1 MIRLF
6 INYDNFI
13 NNFNY
18 IYSIFYHLNIKI
30 KIINSFN
37 DILIYLKDKH
47 NEYDE
52 YIFYE
57 IFNIDLFT
65 ELKLLYN
72 INIYYFIYEKKELTV
87 LNENY
92 KKIKFI
98 LLSNNYFNLNEY
110 KNEKLLLLKQFDI
123 DVEYNINKITS
134 IYLFNDLP
142 DLNNILIKNNID
154 CNLLI
159 DNKIQNSIIIF
170 DNINISDEDKI
181 NEYILDGNY
190 VLIKEDEKINYL
202 YFNHFIIKY
211 NNYEEIINI
220 VKDIKSN
227 FDKYKLNYINYVKYY
242 KQKLCLDNKKFY
254 QNIEKYNEYNNNF
267 GFIILRHVN
276 SLKTNNLWYNNIKN
290 IRKYYK
296 NKIYIIDDNSNYEYI
311 VQKEKYIDIELIQS
325 TYHQRG
331 EILPYYYLYIKQ
343 LFKRCLIIHDSII
356 INKYIDFS
364 KYQEEIHYLWHFG
377 HNCNNLVDEN
387 KMMKIL
393 NNEKIIEK
401 YDEKGWYG
409 CFGVQTLI
417 DYDFIE
423 KLQKKYKLFDL
434 LKFIDSR
441 NKRMNFERVFSVL
454 CTLLD
459 NDIYERKSIYGDIHD
474 YMEWGY
480 DYEKYVKD
488 KDKDILDK
496 FDLIKIWNGR

>member
-37 DILIYLKDKH
+37 DILIYLKDKD

-480 DYEKYVKD
+480 DYEKYIKD